1 MSESTTK
8 VNYRPAIER
17 YVKEKFDVHLR
28 YNGYEVNLDADE
40 YNHIIGIGIS
50 IVETKF
56 PEIGPGYSGGS
67 FVQAV
72 ADNDLMGAV
81 GRADS
86 INIKF
91 LKFYCTLLY
100 NFSPYHLK

>member
-1 MSESTTK
+1 MSENTTK
-8 VNYRPAIER
+8 VDYRPALER
-17 YVKEKFDVHLR
+17 YVKDKFDDYLKFSNI
-28 YNGYEVNLDADE
+28 YFSLNADE
-40 YNHIIGIGIS
+40 YNHVIGIGIS
-50 IVETKF
+50 ILETKF

-72 ADNDLMGAV
+72 VNNDLMDAI
-81 GRADS
+81 GRAD
-86 INIKF
+86 NITVDF